1 MTVAT
6 FEAPLPDRSL
16 PTATAAATTI
26 PDEGVLPSGLLPQA
40 LSTVHGGRL
49 FPCYNFSR
57 HPFSDALRL
66 ACRVIGGQRMT
77 GRYRRRRPDDSR
89 LRQRL
94 VALARERRR
103 FGYR

>member
-1 MTVAT
+1 
-6 FEAPLPDRSL
+6 
-16 PTATAAATTI
+16 
-26 PDEGVLPSGLLPQA
+26 
-40 LSTVHGGRL
+40 
-49 FPCYNFSR
+49 
-57 HPFSDALRL
+57 
-66 ACRVIGGQRMT
+66 VIGGQRMT